1 MFYLKICALSLQEYG
16 ILILRWYLMEIIIS
30 VLGAIS
36 AVIVAVIGAILSN
49 KNSNMLQLRKLK
61 EEHYISYIES
71 LHNLAANNSSRD
83 AILKYTYH
91 RDKLLIVGS
100 EEVVKSILQ
109 YENEAVGKETDF
121 HDEFLT
127 NIVKAI
133 RQDLEI
139 KDKNFPQISL
149 KK

>member
-1 MFYLKICALSLQEYG
+1 
-16 ILILRWYLMEIIIS
+16 MEIIIS

-71 LHNLAANNSSRD
+71 LHNLAANKSSRD
-83 AILKYTYH
+83 AISKYTYH

-133 RQDLEI
+133 RQDLKI
-139 KDKNFPQISL
+139 KDKNFPQIYL

>member
-1 MFYLKICALSLQEYG
+1 
-16 ILILRWYLMEIIIS
+16 MEMMIS

-36 AVIVAVIGAILSN
+36 AIIVAIIGAILSN

-71 LHNLAANNSSRD
+71 LHNLAANNSSQD
-83 AILKYTYH
+83 AISKYTYH

-100 EEVVKSILQ
+100 EDVVKNILE
-109 YENEAVGKETDF
+109 YENKTVGKESSF
-121 HDEFLT
+121 HDKYLT

-133 RQDLEI
+133 RKDLKI
-139 KDKNFPQISL
+139 KDKSYPHIYL

>member
-1 MFYLKICALSLQEYG
+1 
-16 ILILRWYLMEIIIS
+16 MEIIIS

-83 AILKYTYH
+83 AISKYTYH

-127 NIVKAI
+127 NIVKVI
-133 RQDLEI
+133 RQDLKI
-139 KDKNFPQISL
+139 KDKNFPQIYL

>member
-1 MFYLKICALSLQEYG
+1 
-16 ILILRWYLMEIIIS
+16 MEIIIS

-49 KNSNMLQLRKLK
+49 KNSNILQLRKLK
-61 EEHYISYIES
+61 EEHYISYMES

-83 AILKYTYH
+83 AIAKYTYH

-100 EEVVKSILQ
+100 EEVVRSILK
-109 YENEAVGKETDF
+109 YENEAVGKETDL
-121 HDEFLT
+121 HDELLT
-127 NIVKAI
+127 DIVKAI
-133 RQDLEI
+133 RRDLKI
-139 KDKNFPQISL
+139 RDKNYPQIYL

>member
-1 MFYLKICALSLQEYG
+1 
-16 ILILRWYLMEIIIS
+16 MEIIIS

-83 AILKYTYH
+83 AISKYTYH

-133 RQDLEI
+133 RQDLKIE
-139 KDKNFPQISL
+139 DKNFPQIYL

>member
-1 MFYLKICALSLQEYG
+1 
-16 ILILRWYLMEIIIS
+16 MEIIIS

-36 AVIVAVIGAILSN
+36 AVIVAVIGAVLSN

-83 AILKYTYH
+83 AISKYTYH

-100 EEVVKSILQ
+100 EKVVKSILQ
-109 YENEAVGKETDF
+109 YENEAVGKETNL

-127 NIVKAI
+127 NVVKAI
-133 RQDLEI
+133 RQDLKI
-139 KDKNFPQISL
+139 KDKNFPQIYL

>member
-1 MFYLKICALSLQEYG
+1 
-16 ILILRWYLMEIIIS
+16 MEIIIS

-36 AVIVAVIGAILSN
+36 AVIVAVTGAILSN

-61 EEHYISYIES
+61 EEHYASYIES

-83 AILKYTYH
+83 AISKYTYH

-100 EEVVKSILQ
+100 EEVVRSILK
-109 YENEAVGKETDF
+109 YENEAVGKETDL

-127 NIVKAI
+127 DIVKAI
-133 RQDLEI
+133 RRDLKI
-139 KDKNFPQISL
+139 KDKNYPQIYL

>member
-1 MFYLKICALSLQEYG
+1 
-16 ILILRWYLMEIIIS
+16 MEIIIS

-36 AVIVAVIGAILSN
+36 AVIVAVIEAILSN

-83 AILKYTYH
+83 AISKYTYH

-133 RQDLEI
+133 RQDLKI
-139 KDKNFPQISL
+139 KDKNFPQIYL

>member
-1 MFYLKICALSLQEYG
+1 
-16 ILILRWYLMEIIIS
+16 MEIIIS

-83 AILKYTYH
+83 AISKYTYH

-133 RQDLEI
+133 RQDL
-139 KDKNFPQISL
+139 KNKNKNFPQIYL

>member
-1 MFYLKICALSLQEYG
+1 
-16 ILILRWYLMEIIIS
+16 MEIIIS

-36 AVIVAVIGAILSN
+36 AVIVAVIGAILSK
-49 KNSNMLQLRKLK
+49 KNSNMFQLRKLK

-83 AILKYTYH
+83 AISKYTYH

-127 NIVKAI
+127 NILKAI
-133 RQDLEI
+133 RQDLKI
-139 KDKNFPQISL
+139 KDKNFPQIYL